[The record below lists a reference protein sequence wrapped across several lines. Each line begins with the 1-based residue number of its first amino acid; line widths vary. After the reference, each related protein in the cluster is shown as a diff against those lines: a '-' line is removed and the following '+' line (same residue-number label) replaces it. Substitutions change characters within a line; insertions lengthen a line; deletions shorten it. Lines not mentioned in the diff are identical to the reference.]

1 MSFDGAQDERDL
13 KEGVFTRIYE
23 RQHHLAYPLNSM
35 TEAPVPWL
43 EQTFQGKSAD
53 CDARSEAIAKS
64 QCLDE

>member
-23 RQHHLAYPLNSM
+23 RKHYLACPLNSM
-35 TEAPVPWL
+35 TEASVPWL
-43 EQTFQGKSAD
+43 EQTLQGKSAA
-53 CDARSEAIAKS
+53 CEAIAKS